1 MKNKSVVMNILIIGS
16 ILLVILLL
24 VVVFSLIRMILP
36 EKKEEEKKEIIE
48 NYILE
53 DIDNISFNFK
63 KANTNF
69 EITDGEELIIIQ
81 DYKDN
86 KFHLNYKTKNNTI
99 TFEEDSF
106 IINPQKKKYIIYIP
120 KDYRGKITI
129 TNGFGEMSE
138 VGITNDL
145 YINNNAGSIVLK
157 DSRNI
162 SLKDV
167 SGNVVIENIE
177 GIIEAQSSTGN
188 IEINN
193 ITGVANIESITGDIL
208 LSNFNIIGDSK
219 FENISGDII
228 LKMYDNS
235 LCVIDASNE
244 RGKNDIDEKV
254 CNNILKM
261 YTIEAKNVTGMIKI
275 F

>member
-1 MKNKSVVMNILIIGS
+1 
-16 ILLVILLL
+16 
-24 VVVFSLIRMILP
+24 
-36 EKKEEEKKEIIE
+36 
-48 NYILE
+48 
-53 DIDNISFNFK
+53 
-63 KANTNF
+63 
-69 EITDGEELIIIQ
+69 
-81 DYKDN
+81 
-86 KFHLNYKTKNNTI
+86 
-99 TFEEDSF
+99 
-106 IINPQKKKYIIYIP
+106 
-120 KDYRGKITI
+120 
-129 TNGFGEMSE
+129 MSE